1 MTPAAPQ
8 RRHAAALM
16 PPTLPAPPSVRR
28 PSVETGEPLC
38 AFHLL
43 VPEPQY
49 PLYSEDGNYQYVS
62 PTAPPPPLWP
72 CETKFGGCEGAGPNF
87 GFNTNAPQPKDTC
100 DAMPMPV
107 GFVTD
112 LPVFTN
118 RYINGAAYPS
128 FCERTPGPGRSLSRP
143 PLSNAT

>member
-38 AFHLL
+38 AFHQNM
-43 VPEPQY
+43 PEPQY
-49 PLYSEDGNYQYVS
+49 PLYSEDGNDQYLP
-62 PTAPPPPLWP
+62 PTPP
-72 CETKFGGCEGAGPNF
+72 PNF
-87 GFNTNAPQPKDTC
+87 GINTNAPAPKATC

-112 LPVFTN
+112 LPVFMN
-118 RYINGAAYPS
+118 RYINGAAYPAVS
-128 FCERTPGPGRSLSRP
+128 ARQARDAASLTA

>member
-1 MTPAAPQ
+1 M
-8 RRHAAALM
+8 
-16 PPTLPAPPSVRR
+16 
-28 PSVETGEPLC
+28 TGEPLC
-38 AFHLL
+38 AFHLRM
-43 VPEPQY
+43 PEPQY
-49 PLYSEDGNYQYVS
+49 PLYSEDGNYQYLP

-118 RYINGAAYPS
+118 RYINGAAYPAVS
-128 FCERTPGPGRSLSRP
+128 ARQARDAASHGPGCRMPRRLEALRSVRVRSAP
-143 PLSNAT
+143 